1 MQIVGGILIL
11 VVTIVVFLLV
21 RADIRSRNP

>member
-21 RADIRSRNP
+21 RADIKSRNP